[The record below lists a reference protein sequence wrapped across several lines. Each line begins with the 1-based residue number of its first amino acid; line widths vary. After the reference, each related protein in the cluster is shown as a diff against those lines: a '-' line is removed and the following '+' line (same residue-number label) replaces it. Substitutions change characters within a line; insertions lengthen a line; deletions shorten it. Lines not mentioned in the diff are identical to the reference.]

1 MNQSGSSVFILIW
14 GITSLQSLEGPT
26 QTNGLYNLGAKQF
39 CTVYIKVINPC
50 CAASETDI
58 TDLHVSAIH
67 LVIKIVKFS
76 GHIPFK
82 LLKAAKAS

>member
-14 GITSLQSLEGPT
+14 GITSLQLPEGLT
-26 QTNGLYNLGAKQF
+26 QTNGLYNLGGKQF

-50 CAASETDI
+50 CAANETDI
-58 TDLHVSAIH
+58 TDLHVSVIY
-67 LVIKIVKFS
+67 LVIKIVMFS

-82 LLKAAKAS
+82 LLNIAITS